1 MGYVEVGGLACPAEH
16 EDSDI
21 DYTQIADYPRWLQR
35 GTTADGRAWYENEYT
50 NSQFRFLYYS
60 DRAEGWFITAT
71 APDLDEDDPWVG
83 GNNAARLVDAEGEG
97 SGSGTPDGVYPN
109 AMLYCADTILEMQ
122 RKDVAPTPVMMGVT
136 FTGAPT
142 TVLSPCRAA
151 ETPTVPSLAL
161 ESPAAVSGWSFVGCG
176 NCMLQWV

>member
-109 AMLYCADTILEMQ
+109 AMLYCGHDTG
-122 RKDVAPTPVMMGVT
+122 D
-136 FTGAPT
+136 
-142 TVLSPCRAA
+142 AA
-151 ETPTVPSLAL
+151 EGCSAHPRDDGRYFYWCSNDG
-161 ESPAAVSGWSFVGCG
+161 AVSVSCR
-176 NCMLQWV
+176 